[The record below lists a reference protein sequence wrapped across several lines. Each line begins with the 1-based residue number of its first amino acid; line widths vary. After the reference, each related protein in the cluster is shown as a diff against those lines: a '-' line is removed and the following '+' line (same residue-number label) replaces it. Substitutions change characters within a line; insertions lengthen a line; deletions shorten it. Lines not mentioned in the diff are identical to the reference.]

1 MKADFIIRGGRVMDP
16 YTGAD
21 EIKDIVVC
29 NTRIADPD
37 GEQVECGHIIDAS
50 GCIVAPG
57 LIDFHTHIFY
67 EGSGSCIRPD
77 FMISQG
83 TTAAVDAGSAGTVT
97 YESFYKSVIAQSTM
111 RIKGFLTT
119 YSGGQLDFKLCEDF
133 NPELINLARMERVID
148 KYRDNI
154 LGLKIR
160 LSKGVVPDDKGLDY
174 LKRVIELAEEL
185 DERLGTSLR
194 VCVHTTN
201 SPISASELA
210 GCLRPGDIF
219 CHCFQG
225 AGNTIVMEDGQIW
238 PGILE
243 ARKKGVIFDAANGRG
258 NFGVA
263 TAKQALKAG
272 FLPDIISTDLTIDK
286 FNIPPYTKNLPSVM
300 AKYITMGMDLMDVLH
315 TVTAA
320 PAKIMGMEGKIGTLQ
335 PGADAD
341 IVILKEKQLSFV
353 QKDFKDE
360 ELVSN
365 SLLVPQLTMCAGEIN
380 FCQADFFL

>member
-1 MKADFIIRGGRVMDP
+1 MRASNSLRSSGVIRKQTAKA
-16 YTGAD
+16 
-21 EIKDIVVC
+21 
-29 NTRIADPD
+29 
-37 GEQVECGHIIDAS
+37 
-50 GCIVAPG
+50 
-57 LIDFHTHIFY
+57 
-67 EGSGSCIRPD
+67 
-77 FMISQG
+77 
-83 TTAAVDAGSAGTVT
+83 
-97 YESFYKSVIAQSTM
+97 
-111 RIKGFLTT
+111 
-119 YSGGQLDFKLCEDF
+119 
-133 NPELINLARMERVID
+133 
-148 KYRDNI
+148 
-154 LGLKIR
+154 
-160 LSKGVVPDDKGLDY
+160 LDY
-174 LKRVIELAEEL
+174 LKRVIELADEL

-201 SPISASELA
+201 SPIPASELA
-210 GCLRPGDIF
+210 DCLRPGDIF

-225 AGNTIVMEDGQIW
+225 AGNTIIMENGQIW

-243 ARKKGVIFDAANGRG
+243 ARKRGVIFDAANGRG
-258 NFGVA
+258 NFGAA

-300 AKYITMGMDLMDVLH
+300 AKYMTMGMNLMDVLN

-341 IVILKEKQLSFV
+341 IVILKEKQLSFI

-365 SLLVPQLTMCAGEIN
+365 ALLVPQLTMCAGEIN

>member
-1 MKADFIIRGGRVMDP
+1 MTFAVRSKGHVSCFYHTKFSVIAVNSFSGKNVIGFAFSVM
-16 YTGAD
+16 
-21 EIKDIVVC
+21 
-29 NTRIADPD
+29 
-37 GEQVECGHIIDAS
+37 
-50 GCIVAPG
+50 
-57 LIDFHTHIFY
+57 
-67 EGSGSCIRPD
+67 

-83 TTAAVDAGSAGTVT
+83 TTAAVDAGTAGTVT
-97 YESFYKSVIAQSTM
+97 YESFYKSVIAQSTV

-160 LSKGVVPDDKGLDY
+160 LSKGVVPDDKALDY
-174 LKRVIELAEEL
+174 LKRVIELADEL

-201 SPISASELA
+201 SPIPASELA
-210 GCLRPGDIF
+210 DCLRPGDIF

-225 AGNTIVMEDGQIW
+225 AGNTIIMENGQIW

-243 ARKKGVIFDAANGRG
+243 ARKRGVIFDAANGRG
-258 NFGVA
+258 NFGAA

-300 AKYITMGMDLMDVLH
+300 AKYMTMGMNLMDVLN

-341 IVILKEKQLSFV
+341 IVILKEKQLSFI

-365 SLLVPQLTMCAGEIN
+365 ALLVPQLTMCAGEIN